1 MANADA
7 LHASGWVCDGSCHS
21 GINAVYSCICVHAC
35 VCTALAATNP
45 GIDVR
50 ALEHQ
55 ILMHIE
61 QMHNQITKMG
71 ALPPPLAGMSH
82 TVTRCTDGSAS
93 VVAVRV

>member
-1 MANADA
+1 M
-7 LHASGWVCDGSCHS
+7 
-21 GINAVYSCICVHAC
+21 C
-35 VCTALAATNP
+35 VCTALTATNP

-82 TVTRCTDGSAS
+82 TATHCADCSAS
-93 VVAVRV
+93 VVVVHVLDLPVQLCICVSPTL